1 MALENATYI
10 SSLNSSN
17 PTSTDGLAQADDH
30 IRLIKAVLQST
41 FPNINAAMTA
51 TDEVLNGLDARVT
64 NLEALDPIP
73 SGETMLFFEADAPTG
88 WTRVT
93 AHNDKAL
100 RVVGTSAGGAT
111 GGSVVFSSVFNS
123 KTPSGS
129 VAVSVTSHP
138 LTKDQI
144 PDHTHTY
151 RYNTG
156 HSNSSSAGYSAG
168 YVLAASSNRQLRH
181 SQSNSTSND
190 VVIGSPD
197 LTSVPNGHTHPNS
210 TGTFSG
216 NVMDFDVE
224 YCDVILAT
232 RDA

>member
-1 MALENATYI
+1 MALENATII
-10 SSLNSSN
+10 SDLNSSN

-64 NLEALDPIP
+64 DLEALDPIP
-73 SGETMLFFEADAPTG
+73 AGETMLFFEADAPTG
-88 WTRVT
+88 WSRVT
-93 AHNDKAL
+93 TQHNKAL
-100 RVVGTSAGGAT
+100 RVVGSSAGGAT

-123 KTPSGS
+123 KTPTGS
-129 VAVSVTSHP
+129 ITVNVAAHP
-138 LTKDQI
+138 LIKAEI

-151 RYNTG
+151 KYQTG
-156 HSNSSSAGYSAG
+156 HSNSSTAGFSAGF
-168 YVLAASSNRQLRH
+168 VRAASSNRELRH
-181 SQSNSTSND
+181 TVSNATSNS

-197 LTSVPNGHTHPNS
+197 LTATAQGHTHPGS

-216 NVMDFDVE
+216 NALDFDVE

>member
-1 MALENATYI
+1 MALEIATYI
-10 SSLNSSN
+10 SDLNSSN
-17 PTSTDGLAQADDH
+17 PTATDGLAQADDH

-51 TDEVLNGLDARVT
+51 TDEVLNGIDARVT
-64 NLEALDPIP
+64 NLEARDPIP
-73 SGETMLFFEADAPTG
+73 AGEAMLFFEPDAPTG

-93 AHNDKAL
+93 NQHNKAL
-100 RVVGTSAGGAT
+100 RVVGSSAGGAT

-123 KTPSGS
+123 KTPTGS
-129 VAVSVTSHP
+129 VSVTVSSHP
-138 LTKDQI
+138 LTKAEI

-151 RYNTG
+151 KYNTG
-156 HSNSSSAGYSAG
+156 HSNSKTAAFSAGF
-168 YVLAASSNRQLRH
+168 VLAASSHRELRH
-181 SQSNSTSND
+181 TASNATSD
-190 VVIGSPD
+190 SVVIGSPD
-197 LTSVPNGHTHPNS
+197 LTSTPQGHTHPNS

-216 NVMDFDVE
+216 NAMDFDVE